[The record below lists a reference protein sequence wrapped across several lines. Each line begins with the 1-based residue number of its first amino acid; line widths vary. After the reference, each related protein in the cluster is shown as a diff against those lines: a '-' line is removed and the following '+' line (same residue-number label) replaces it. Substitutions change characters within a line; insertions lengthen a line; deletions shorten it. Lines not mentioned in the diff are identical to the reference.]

1 MYLSYIAHYLENH
14 QADDFCLME
23 TVAGVSIHFPRCFRW
38 RRSKLAFGQSSSNL
52 IQLARPSVACCGL
65 QDLGL
70 FCHATL
76 PSLFPGLDKADALQ
90 YLSPILNLL
99 EVFLSRRL
107 STAHIIDV
115 AQVATAA
122 QTALYE
128 LVKGIEIAV
137 GPELAGQVPY
147 WQAARSQRSQQVVTG
162 EPGHLVTLFMHS
174 GATL

>member
-1 MYLSYIAHYLENH
+1 MYLSYIAHYLESH

-107 STAHIIDV
+107 STAHVVRIAHKAVPTFFQFAVQFVQDDV
-115 AQVATAA
+115 
-122 QTALYE
+122 
-128 LVKGIEIAV
+128 
-137 GPELAGQVPY
+137 
-147 WQAARSQRSQQVVTG
+147 
-162 EPGHLVTLFMHS
+162 
-174 GATL
+174 